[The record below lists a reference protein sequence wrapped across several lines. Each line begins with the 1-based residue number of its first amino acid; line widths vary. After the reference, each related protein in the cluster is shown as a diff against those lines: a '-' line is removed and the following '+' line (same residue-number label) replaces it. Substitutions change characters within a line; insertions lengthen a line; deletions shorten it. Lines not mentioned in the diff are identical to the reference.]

1 MVRAVHRALCN
12 KTPLHFSAPR
22 KEGGSFLPQ
31 SPAFCNPLR
40 YSPWLCEE
48 RVVTGKTQ
56 KSVNSYNPQP
66 GCHLGPFHLCSF
78 LGEVADKGPGLDSAA
93 GPALLGCPNFPGVRS
108 IQDVGSTKR
117 KLPDYLVHWRTLVRD
132 QVVAVPRSYESKH
145 CLLFLVV
152 NCLQKI
158 ARNPDL

>member
-1 MVRAVHRALCN
+1 MVRAVHRVLCN
-12 KTPLHFSAPR
+12 KSPLHYSAPR

-40 YSPWLCEE
+40 YSPWHCEKE

-56 KSVNSYNPQP
+56 KSVNSYNSQP
-66 GCHLGPFHLCSF
+66 CCHLGPFHLCSF
-78 LGEVADKGPGLDSAA
+78 LDEVADKGPDLESAA
-93 GPALLGCPNFPGVRS
+93 ALLGSPNFPGVRS

-117 KLPDYLVHWRTLVRD
+117 LLPDFLVHCLTLVRD
-132 QVVAVPRSYESKH
+132 QVIAVPRSYESKH